1 MQGAGEQTITLR
13 GMRTFYE
20 VVANTLVATVTTI
33 IAWFA
38 ITFWAYLQTNSVI
51 VTTVLGLMYL
61 GGNVLTGLL
70 FGTLVDRYNKKTLM
84 LVADAVT
91 ICLFAASFLLYI
103 NTPPEE
109 FTNVNSVRLW
119 VLISLVFIGIIIPNI
134 RSIVQ
139 MTLVPVLVPA
149 ESLDRANGLTGM
161 ITGTSFLIGSLF
173 SGFLV
178 AQSGMYWALLLPII
192 VRCLTILH
200 MWRINFP
207 EPPKQKRD
215 EESAPVEESRGFDL
229 RAAYR
234 MVTGVP
240 GLMALLLFNSLNNFL
255 GGVFMPLMDPY
266 GLSMMSVEAWG
277 TLSGIL
283 GLGFILGGAIITRW
297 GLGENPLRS
306 LFIANIILW
315 ASCAIFTIQP
325 SIVLLAIGFFIF
337 PLCSPFVEAAEH
349 TIIQKVVPPDRQG
362 RVFGFAQSIES
373 AASPV
378 STLLVGPLAQFF
390 FIPFMTTGAGV
401 NLIGSW
407 FGTGDARGIALLFT
421 LTGLAGMIFTFVAM
435 QSNVY
440 RRLVARYRQA
450 SATPE
455 SQPQVA

>member
-192 VRCLTILH
+192 VRCLT
-200 MWRINFP
+200 
-207 EPPKQKRD
+207 KRA
-215 EESAPVEESRGFDL
+215 S
-229 RAAYR
+229 
-234 MVTGVP
+234 
-240 GLMALLLFNSLNNFL
+240 
-255 GGVFMPLMDPY
+255 GGV
-266 GLSMMSVEAWG
+266 S
-277 TLSGIL
+277 
-283 GLGFILGGAIITRW
+283 
-297 GLGENPLRS
+297 
-306 LFIANIILW
+306 
-315 ASCAIFTIQP
+315 
-325 SIVLLAIGFFIF
+325 
-337 PLCSPFVEAAEH
+337 
-349 TIIQKVVPPDRQG
+349 
-362 RVFGFAQSIES
+362 RV
-373 AASPV
+373 
-378 STLLVGPLAQFF
+378 
-390 FIPFMTTGAGV
+390 
-401 NLIGSW
+401 
-407 FGTGDARGIALLFT
+407 
-421 LTGLAGMIFTFVAM
+421 
-435 QSNVY
+435 
-440 RRLVARYRQA
+440 
-450 SATPE
+450 
-455 SQPQVA
+455 